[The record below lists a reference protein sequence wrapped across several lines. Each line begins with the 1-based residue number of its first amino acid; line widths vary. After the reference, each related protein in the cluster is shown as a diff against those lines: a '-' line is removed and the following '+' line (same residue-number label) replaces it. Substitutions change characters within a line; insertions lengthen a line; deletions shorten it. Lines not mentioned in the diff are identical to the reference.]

1 MGHIIK
7 LNNDEVEVE
16 YTAYPFIPGYT
27 AGAPENCYPDEG
39 GEIEIEEIIYTS
51 HGYAMVNDQWV
62 KCLVKVDV
70 SSILSDYD
78 QEQLMDEIDR
88 RERSSDDYYE

>member
-39 GEIEIEEIIYTS
+39 GEIELEEINYTTE
-51 HGYAMVNDQWV
+51 GYAMLNEQWV
-62 KCLVKVDV
+62 KCLVKVD
-70 SSILSDYD
+70 LSLVISERDKD
-78 QEQLMDEIDR
+78 DIIDEIDR
-88 RERSSDDYYE
+88 RERSNDDYYE